1 MVIHTKTWQKE
12 THGLFDYESQNVLE
26 QTLQT
31 SMSVRIIRLHE
42 GIKLIKDL
50 GHKKKL
56 PAEAKT
62 LGYLI
67 ERDGKFWCEMDDLIK
82 QEYLLSVK
90 IMVVEEEN

>member
-1 MVIHTKTWQKE
+1 MVIHTKTWHKE

-42 GIKLIKDL
+42 GIKLVKDL
-50 GHKKKL
+50 GHKKNL
-56 PAEAKT
+56 PADAKT

-67 ERDGKFWCEMDDLIK
+67 ERDGKFFSD
-82 QEYLLSVK
+82 
-90 IMVVEEEN
+90 MVNIIE